1 MKTKTII
8 KISGVVILATA
19 ASFAFLLY
27 KVGEETAMVR
37 CGSRNREYTGR
48 IGG

>member
-1 MKTKTII
+1 MKAKTII

-19 ASFAFLLY
+19 ASFAFILY
-27 KVGEETAMVR
+27 KVGEETAWIR
-37 CGSRNREYTGR
+37 CGSGNGNYTER